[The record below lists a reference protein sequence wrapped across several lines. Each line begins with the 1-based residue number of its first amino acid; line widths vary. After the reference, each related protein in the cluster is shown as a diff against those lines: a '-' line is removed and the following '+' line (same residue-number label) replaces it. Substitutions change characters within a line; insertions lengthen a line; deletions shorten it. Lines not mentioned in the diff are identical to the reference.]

1 MDTYTR
7 HMMDVLKEQDFQMI
21 AELFDSVTE
30 EELKKLSKKDYIN
43 KMKELELEV
52 SKHDDNIVD
61 NLESAYKDVL
71 DKHNIW
77 MEYPMDMSSKKFDKL
92 TDFAIVVNG
101 ERYSVNLSECVIF
114 PLITEC
120 NHLNVEIGELIV
132 IVTYKN
138 DLSLMCIRNN
148 TLQKKYKN
156 LAEEIKKDFDAFV
169 PQMDKE
175 TIDKLI
181 WYTRAKVQVFD
192 EQLDY

>member
-7 HMMDVLKEQDFQMI
+7 HMIDVLKEQDIQMI

-52 SKHDDNIVD
+52 SNHDDNIVD
-61 NLESAYKDVL
+61 ILESAYKDVL

-77 MEYPMDMSSKKFDKL
+77 IEYPMDMSSKKFDKL

-101 ERYSVNLSECVIF
+101 ERCSVDLSECIIF
-114 PLITEC
+114 PLIAEC

-132 IVTYKN
+132 IVTYKK
-138 DLSLMCIRNN
+138 DLSLMFIRNN
-148 TLQKKYKN
+148 TLQKKYKD
-156 LAEEIKKDFDAFV
+156 LAEEIKKDFDTFV

-181 WYTRAKVQVFD
+181 WYTRAKVHVFD
-192 EQLDY
+192 EQLD

>member
-1 MDTYTR
+1 MDPYTR
-7 HMMDVLKEQDFQMI
+7 HMMDVLKEQGIQMI

-52 SKHDDNIVD
+52 SNHDDNIVD
-61 NLESAYKDVL
+61 ILESAYKDVL

-77 MEYPMDMSSKKFDKL
+77 MDYPMDMSSKKFDKL
-92 TDFAIVVNG
+92 TDFEIVVNG
-101 ERYSVNLSECVIF
+101 ERCSVDLSECIIF

-120 NHLNVEIGELIV
+120 DHLNVEIGELIV
-132 IVTYKN
+132 IVTYKK
-138 DLSLMCIRNN
+138 DLSLMFIRNN

-181 WYTRAKVQVFD
+181 WYARAKVQVFD
-192 EQLDY
+192 EQLD

>member
-7 HMMDVLKEQDFQMI
+7 YMMDVLKEQGIQMI

-52 SKHDDNIVD
+52 SNHDDNIAD
-61 NLESAYKDVL
+61 ILESAYKNVL

-101 ERYSVNLSECVIF
+101 ERCSVDLSECVIF

-120 NHLNVEIGELIV
+120 DHLNVEIGELIV
-132 IVTYKN
+132 IVTYKK
-138 DLSLMCIRNN
+138 DLSLMFIRNN
-148 TLQKKYKN
+148 TLQKKFKS

-181 WYTRAKVQVFD
+181 WYTRAKVHVFD
-192 EQLDY
+192 EQLD

>member
-1 MDTYTR
+1 MDAYTR
-7 HMMDVLKEQDFQMI
+7 HMMDVLKEQGIQMI

-52 SKHDDNIVD
+52 SNHDDNIVD
-61 NLESAYKDVL
+61 ILESAYKDVL

-92 TDFAIVVNG
+92 TDFAIVANG
-101 ERYSVNLSECVIF
+101 ERCSVDLSECIIF

-132 IVTYKN
+132 IVTYKK
-138 DLSLMCIRNN
+138 DLSLMFIRNN
-148 TLQKKYKN
+148 TLPKKYKN

-175 TIDKLI
+175 IIDKLI
-181 WYTRAKVQVFD
+181 WYTRAKVHVFD
-192 EQLDY
+192 EQLD

>member
-61 NLESAYKDVL
+61 ILESAYKDVL

-77 MEYPMDMSSKKFDKL
+77 MEYPMDMSSKKFDNL

-101 ERYSVNLSECVIF
+101 ERCSVDLSECIIF

-120 NHLNVEIGELIV
+120 DHLNVEIGELIV

-138 DLSLMCIRNN
+138 DLSLMFIRNN

-175 TIDKLI
+175 TIDKLV

-192 EQLDY
+192 EQLD

>member
-1 MDTYTR
+1 MDAYTR
-7 HMMDVLKEQDFQMI
+7 NMMDVLKEQDIQMI

-52 SKHDDNIVD
+52 SNYDDNIVD
-61 NLESAYKDVL
+61 ILESAYKDVL

-101 ERYSVNLSECVIF
+101 ERCSVDLSECIIF

-132 IVTYKN
+132 IVTYKK
-138 DLSLMCIRNN
+138 DLSLMFIRNN
-148 TLQKKYKN
+148 TLQKKYKV

-181 WYTRAKVQVFD
+181 WYTRAKVHVFD
-192 EQLDY
+192 EQLD

>member
-1 MDTYTR
+1 MDIYTR
-7 HMMDVLKEQDFQMI
+7 HMMDVLKEQDIQMI

-30 EELKKLSKKDYIN
+30 EELKKLSKKDYTN

-61 NLESAYKDVL
+61 ILESAYKDVL

-101 ERYSVNLSECVIF
+101 ERCSVDLSECIIF

-120 NHLNVEIGELIV
+120 DHLNVEIGELIV
-132 IVTYKN
+132 IVTYKK
-138 DLSLMCIRNN
+138 DLSLMFIRNN

-156 LAEEIKKDFDAFV
+156 LAEEIKKGFDAFV

-181 WYTRAKVQVFD
+181 WYTRAKVHVFD
-192 EQLDY
+192 EQLD

>member
-1 MDTYTR
+1 MDAQTR
-7 HMMDVLKEQDFQMI
+7 HIMDVLKEQSIQMT

-61 NLESAYKDVL
+61 ILENAYKDVL

-101 ERYSVNLSECVIF
+101 ETGLVNLTECIIF

-120 NHLNVEIGELIV
+120 DAVEIGELIV
-132 IVTYKN
+132 IVTYKQ
-138 DLSLMCIRNN
+138 DLVLMFIHNN
-148 TLQKKYKN
+148 TLQKKYKT

-169 PQMDKE
+169 PQMDKKSM
-175 TIDKLI
+175 DKLI

-192 EQLDY
+192 EQLD

>member
-1 MDTYTR
+1 MNSYTR
-7 HMMDVLKEQDFQMI
+7 HMMDVLKEQGIQMI

-43 KMKELELEV
+43 KIKELELEM

-61 NLESAYKDVL
+61 ILESAYKDVL

-77 MEYPMDMSSKKFDKL
+77 MDYPMDMSSKKFDKL
-92 TDFAIVVNG
+92 TDFEIVVNG
-101 ERYSVNLSECVIF
+101 ERCSVDLSECIIF
-114 PLITEC
+114 PLITEYD
-120 NHLNVEIGELIV
+120 HLNVEIGELIV
-132 IVTYKN
+132 IVTYKK
-138 DLSLMCIRNN
+138 DLSLMFIRNN

-181 WYTRAKVQVFD
+181 WYTRAKVHVFD
-192 EQLDY
+192 EQLD

>member
-1 MDTYTR
+1 MDAYTR
-7 HMMDVLKEQDFQMI
+7 HMMDVLKEQGIQMI

-61 NLESAYKDVL
+61 ILESAYKDVL

-101 ERYSVNLSECVIF
+101 ERYSVDLSECVIF

-132 IVTYKN
+132 IVTYKK
-138 DLSLMCIRNN
+138 DLSLMFIRNN
-148 TLQKKYKN
+148 TLQKKYKV

-181 WYTRAKVQVFD
+181 WYTRAKVHVFD
-192 EQLDY
+192 EQLD

>member
-7 HMMDVLKEQDFQMI
+7 HMMDVLKEQGIQMI

-61 NLESAYKDVL
+61 ILESAYKDVL

-77 MEYPMDMSSKKFDKL
+77 IEYPMDMSSKKFDKL

-101 ERYSVNLSECVIF
+101 ERCSVDLSECVIF
-114 PLITEC
+114 PLITEYD
-120 NHLNVEIGELIV
+120 HPNVEIGELIL
-132 IVTYKN
+132 IVTYKK
-138 DLSLMCIRNN
+138 DLSLMFIRNN

-181 WYTRAKVQVFD
+181 WYTRAKVHVFD
-192 EQLDY
+192 EQLD

>member
-1 MDTYTR
+1 MDAYTR
-7 HMMDVLKEQDFQMI
+7 NIMDVLKEQGIQMI

-61 NLESAYKDVL
+61 ILESAYKDVL

-101 ERYSVNLSECVIF
+101 ERCSVDLSECIIF

-120 NHLNVEIGELIV
+120 NHQNVEIGELIV
-132 IVTYKN
+132 IVTYKK
-138 DLSLMCIRNN
+138 DLSLMFIRNN

-181 WYTRAKVQVFD
+181 WYTRAKVHVFD
-192 EQLDY
+192 EQLN

>member
-1 MDTYTR
+1 MDAYTR
-7 HMMDVLKEQDFQMI
+7 NMMDVQKEQGIQMI

-77 MEYPMDMSSKKFDKL
+77 MTYPMDMSSKKFDKF

-101 ERYSVNLSECVIF
+101 ERCSVDLSECIIL
-114 PLITEC
+114 PLSTEC

-132 IVTYKN
+132 IVTYKKE
-138 DLSLMCIRNN
+138 LSLMFIRNN

-156 LAEEIKKDFDAFV
+156 LAEEIKKDFDTFV

-192 EQLDY
+192 EQLD

>member
-1 MDTYTR
+1 MDAYTR
-7 HMMDVLKEQDFQMI
+7 HTMDVLKEQGIQMI

-30 EELKKLSKKDYIN
+30 EELKKLSKKDYII

-52 SKHDDNIVD
+52 GKHDDNIVD
-61 NLESAYKDVL
+61 ILESAYKDVL

-101 ERYSVNLSECVIF
+101 ERCSVDLSECIIF
-114 PLITEC
+114 PLFTEC

-132 IVTYKN
+132 IVTYKKE
-138 DLSLMCIRNN
+138 LSLMFIRNN
-148 TLQKKYKN
+148 TLQKKYKD

-192 EQLDY
+192 EQLD